1 MAITKNLNTTYTIQ
15 TPKGSNVNIN
25 TDWVYI
31 NGNLSVLGNTTSIN
45 STDTNVLDNVIVLN
59 YGETGN
65 GISKGNAGIV
75 VDRGFFS
82 PSVRNGNVQIRY
94 NESVQKWEI
103 TNDGINYVFLA
114 GSSTGLTAVVDDTA
128 PVLGGYLNTNNFG
141 FYANTNIQ
149 LSGNLQINNTVTLPG
164 ATVGTTTLYAST
176 VSAGQAG
183 LYVVND
189 QSANE
194 ELVTKRRAFGFSLLL

>member
-45 STDTNVLDNVIVLN
+45 STDTNVLDNIIVLN

-65 GISKGNAGIV
+65 GVSKGNAGIV
-75 VDRGFFS
+75 VDRGTA
-82 PSVRNGNVQIRY
+82 NANVQIRW
-94 NESVQKWEI
+94 NEASLHWQATE
-103 TNDGINYVFLA
+103 DGTTWKYLLQGNTA
-114 GSSTGLTAVVDDTA
+114 GGLTSVFDDKN
-128 PVLGGYLNTNNFG
+128 PVLGGNLNTNDFG
-141 FYANTNIQ
+141 FYANTNVQI
-149 LSGNLQINNTVTLPG
+149 SANIQINNTPTLPG
-164 ATVGTTTLYAST
+164 LAANATTLYAST

-183 LYVVND
+183 LFVVND
-189 QSANE
+189 ASANE